1 MSRNGAWRDSLMAL
15 AGAVGDRL
23 GVLPLLNVQAS
34 VYLIAGVLA
43 LVFLRG
49 TATGAES
56 AHGVIE
62 YEEEA

>member
-1 MSRNGAWRDSLMAL
+1 L
-15 AGAVGDRL
+15 GDRL